1 MKNIAILGGSKFIG
15 LNLLLSLHKRGH
27 KITLYNRNITI
38 PSIKYPDDIILIV
51 GDRNNSSDY
60 KKLFIKYYDVVYDL
74 SGYNLTQVN
83 PILMFYKKYIG
94 HYIFCSTTSVYKYTN
109 NPPYNE
115 ECAKVFNPNTY
126 GGDKSLVEDV
136 LLGHCVKYNWP
147 VTIFRPQGVFGKY
160 DPWQAGYIYY
170 RLIQNLPIYIFPEYK
185 YRINPLYIDDF
196 VSALILAIDIK
207 KSHGS
212 VYNVAGDDVVNNLE
226 FVELCSVLSSFKLK
240 LRYIK
245 TPNSHAR
252 YDTGKSWLTH
262 DIVADSTKIK
272 SQLGVQYT
280 ALEHA
285 LKKTYDWLSAN
296 QSNYN

>member
-1 MKNIAILGGSKFIG
+1 MNEKYCYFRWIQIYWI
-15 LNLLLSLHKRGH
+15 LLSLHKRGH

-126 GGDKSLVEDV
+126 GGDKSLVEEV
-136 LLGHCVKYNWP
+136 LLGHCLKYNWP
-147 VTIFRPQGVFGKY
+147 VDVMMG
-160 DPWQAGYIYY
+160 
-170 RLIQNLPIYIFPEYK
+170 L
-185 YRINPLYIDDF
+185 RIMLRELRI
-196 VSALILAIDIK
+196 VSK
-207 KSHGS
+207 HRGS
-212 VYNVAGDDVVNNLE
+212 
-226 FVELCSVLSSFKLK
+226 
-240 LRYIK
+240 R
-245 TPNSHAR
+245 
-252 YDTGKSWLTH
+252 
-262 DIVADSTKIK
+262 
-272 SQLGVQYT
+272 
-280 ALEHA
+280 
-285 LKKTYDWLSAN
+285 
-296 QSNYN
+296 